1 MLFPSP
7 VAHRERCSPGAE
19 CGRAAGRSSTS
30 CTPTGSS
37 TSRRLRWAILLDE
50 GRYLGSM
57 STFYRLL
64 RQASG
69 TRERRS
75 QAAHPATV
83 NPELLAPEPNVAWSW
98 DITQLRDP
106 QTWLWFYFC
115 EILDIYSRYVVG
127 WMVASR
133 ESAPGAD
140 PADRCQARDL
150 PRATDHPRRPWQP
163 MRSIEVAG
171 FTKIATSLVPVTST
185 RSILRRD
192 EPWPSIAELP
202 PRMRPFRIT
211 T

>member
-1 MLFPSP
+1 
-7 VAHRERCSPGAE
+7 
-19 CGRAAGRSSTS
+19 
-30 CTPTGSS
+30 
-37 TSRRLRWAILLDE
+37 
-50 GRYLGSM
+50 M

-106 QTWLWFYFC
+106 QTWLWFYLC

-163 MRSIEVAG
+163 MRSKPVAFLLADLDITQSHSPYVYDDNPFSEAQFKTLKYRPDFPDRFVSMEAARAHCVDFFAFYDDEHRHTESVKG
-171 FTKIATSLVPVTST
+171 NPP
-185 RSILRRD
+185 RRD
-192 EPWPSIAELP
+192 GEIGLHLSAGPGVQ
-202 PRMRPFRIT
+202 R
-211 T
+211 